1 MIYIQNYDTWKI
13 HLTIAINF
21 IFSKDVEEERV
32 MHSSSDNIRFTS
44 YVNDLFESLWKSR
57 NIIVFLETQGNLE
70 TSMGGSKLFFDSVQ
84 LMYYKFDKVNFRP
97 DGSYIDSPGWIKN
110 KKATIDPTNTDDKC
124 FQYVVLIALS
134 YKEIN

>member
-1 MIYIQNYDTWKI
+1 MTYIQNYDTCKI

-21 IFSKDVEEERV
+21 IFSKDVKEERV

-110 KKATIDPTNTDDKC
+110 KKSNNR
-124 FQYVVLIALS
+124 S
-134 YKEIN
+134 YKYRW